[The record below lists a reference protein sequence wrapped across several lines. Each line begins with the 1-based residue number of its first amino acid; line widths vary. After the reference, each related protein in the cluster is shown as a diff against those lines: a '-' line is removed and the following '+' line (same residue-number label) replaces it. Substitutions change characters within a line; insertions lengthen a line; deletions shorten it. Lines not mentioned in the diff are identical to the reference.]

1 MAALQ
6 KTRSK
11 GVLLIII
18 IGLGLFAFIAEE
30 FFRSIETT
38 ANQSKQNVGKIYGES
53 ISSQEFQK
61 MYEEY
66 ESALKFMRG
75 TTSLTDAES
84 TQARDYVWQM
94 HVNYMLVAHEC
105 EALGL
110 TVTDGELQQVLNEG
124 NNPMLMQTPF
134 RNEKTGRFDP
144 AMLKNFLQEYEK
156 MRTGGNSQMPQQ
168 YLEYY
173 ESMFNYWNFI
183 EKTLRQN
190 LLEQKY
196 QVLLY
201 KSILSNPVEAK
212 MNFEGNQVRS
222 NILLASFPYTSINDN
237 QIKVSDSELQLKY
250 AETKEE
256 YRQYVES
263 RDIKY
268 VSVGVEASSKDK
280 AELNSEMKEYAKKI
294 ASTDDV
300 TSVVRSSNSL
310 IPYSNIAITKNA
322 LPADIQL
329 QLDSM
334 AVGTVKGPYYNASD
348 NTDNVIRLLAKVQEP
363 DSVLFRQIQVTG
375 TTAEEAH
382 KRADSIYAAL
392 QGGAKFA
399 DLAKKYGQN
408 GDSIWMTS
416 KQYEGSTL
424 DEDNAKFI
432 GTINTMGAHQ
442 QKNVAFAQGNIIVE
456 VLERKAITTKYNVA
470 VIKRTVDFSKETYN
484 KAYNKFSHFVATSPT
499 LKDIEANARKN
510 GYTLETRND
519 LYSSEHY
526 VGNVTN
532 TREAMKWIFDAKDGE
547 ISPLYECG
555 NNDHL
560 MLVVLM
566 KTHKEGYRPL
576 EEVKELVRA
585 AVIRDKKAEMLAS
598 KLKNVKDLAQAEKI
612 QGAVI
617 DSLSGVTFNGDS
629 FVKATGAVEPALNGS
644 IWQKKANAFVGPVKG
659 ENGVYVYQILAQTKQ
674 NGKFDAKQEE
684 QLAIQ
689 KHLRSLGNY
698 SSDLYFDAKVVDK
711 RYLFF

>member
-6 KTRSK
+6 KIRSK

-294 ASTDDV
+294 ASTDDI

>member
-6 KTRSK
+6 KIRSK

-94 HVNYMLVAHEC
+94 C

>member
-6 KTRSK
+6 KIRSK

-53 ISSQEFQK
+53 VSSQEFQK

-75 TTSLTDAES
+75 TTSLTDVES

-94 HVNYMLVAHEC
+94 HVNYKLVAHEC

-110 TVTDGELQQVLNEG
+110 TVTDGEMQQVLNEG

-144 AMLKNFLQEYEK
+144 SMLKNFLQEYEK
-156 MRTGGNSQMPQQ
+156 MRAGGNSQMPQQ

-173 ESMFNYWNFI
+173 ESMYNYWQFI
-183 EKTLRQN
+183 EKTLRQS

-201 KSILSNPVEAK
+201 KSVLSNPVEAK

-222 NILLASFPYTSINDN
+222 NILLASFPYTSVNDN
-237 QIKVSDSELQLKY
+237 QIKVSESELQAKY
-250 AETKEE
+250 NETKEE

-268 VSVGVEASSKDK
+268 VSVGVQASDKDK
-280 AELNSEMKEYAKKI
+280 AELNTEMKGFAEKI
-294 ASTDDV
+294 ATTDDV
-300 TSVVRSSNSL
+300 VSVVRSSNSL
-310 IPYSNIAITKNA
+310 IPYTSIAVTKNA
-322 LPADIQL
+322 FPADIQL

-363 DSVLFRQIQVTG
+363 DSVLFRQIQVG
-375 TTAEEAH
+375 GATAEEAH
-382 KRADSIYAAL
+382 KRADSIYAAI

-399 DLAKKYGQN
+399 DMAKKYGQK

-416 KQYEGSTL
+416 KQYEGSAM
-424 DEDNAKFI
+424 DDDNARFI
-432 GTINTMGAHQ
+432 GTINTLAVGQ
-442 QKNVAFAQGNIIVE
+442 PKNVAFAQGNIIVE
-456 VLERKAITTKYNVA
+456 VLERKAMTTKYNVA

-484 KAYNKFSHFVATSPT
+484 KAYNDFSHFVATSTT
-499 LKDIEANARKN
+499 LKDIEANAPKN
-510 GYTLETRND
+510 GYSVETRND

-532 TREAMKWIFDAKDGE
+532 TREAMKWVFDAKEGE

-560 MLVVLM
+560 LLVVLM

-585 AVIRDKKAEMLAS
+585 AVIRDKKADMLAS
-598 KLKNVKDLAQAEKI
+598 KLKNVKDIAQAQKI
-612 QGAVI
+612 PGAVV
-617 DSLSGVTFNGDS
+617 DSLSGVTFNGES
-629 FVKATGAVEPALNGS
+629 FIKATGAVEPALNGS

-659 ENGVYVYQILAQTKQ
+659 QNGVYVYQILAQAKQ

-684 QLAIQ
+684 QLAVQ
-689 KHLRSLGNY
+689 KHLRSLNNY

>member
-6 KTRSK
+6 KIRSK

-53 ISSQEFQK
+53 VSTQEFQK

-75 TTSLTDAES
+75 ATSLSDVEA
-84 TQARDYVWQM
+84 TQARDYVWQT
-94 HVNYMLVAHEC
+94 HVNYKLIAHEC

-110 TVTDGELQQVLNEG
+110 VVTDGELQQVLNEG
-124 NNPMLMQTPF
+124 SNPMLMQTPF

-144 AMLKNFLQEYEK
+144 TMLKGFLQEYEK
-156 MRTGGNSQMPQQ
+156 MQAGGNSQMPQQ

-173 ESMFNYWNFI
+173 TSMYNYWRFI
-183 EKTLRQN
+183 EKTLREN

-212 MNFEGNQVRS
+212 MVYEGNQTRS
-222 NILLASFPYTSINDN
+222 NLLLASFPYTAVNDN
-237 QIKVSDSELQLKY
+237 QVKVSDSDLKAKY
-250 AETKEE
+250 EETKEE
-256 YRQYVES
+256 YRQYLES

-268 VSVGVEASSKDK
+268 VSVGVQASKKDK
-280 AELNSEMKEYAKKI
+280 DELNKEMKGFAEKI
-294 ASTDDV
+294 AATDDV
-300 TSVVRSSNSL
+300 ASVVRSSNSL
-310 IPYSNIAITKNA
+310 VSYANIAVTKNA

-348 NTDNVIRLLAKVQEP
+348 NTDNIIRLLAKVQEP
-363 DSVLFRQIQVTG
+363 DSVQFRQIQVG
-375 TTAEEAH
+375 GATAEEAH
-382 KRADSIYAAL
+382 KRADSIYTAL

-399 DLAKKYGQN
+399 DLAKKYGQK
-408 GDSIWMTS
+408 GDSVWITS
-416 KQYEGSTL
+416 KQYEGSSM
-424 DEDNAKFI
+424 DDDNAMFI
-432 GTINTMGAHQ
+432 NTINNLGVGQT
-442 QKNVAFAQGNIIVE
+442 KNISFAQGNIIVE
-456 VLERKAITTKYNVA
+456 VLERKAMTTKYNVA

-484 KAYNKFSHFVATSPT
+484 KAYNDFSHFVATSTT
-499 LKDIEANARKN
+499 LKEIEANAPKY
-510 GYTLETRND
+510 GYTVESRND
-519 LYSSEHY
+519 LYSNEHY
-526 VGNVTN
+526 VGNVPN
-532 TREAMKWIFDAKDGE
+532 TREPMKWIFEAKDGE
-547 ISPLYECG
+547 ISQLYECG

-576 EEVKELVRA
+576 EDVKELVRA

-598 KLKNVKDLAQAEKI
+598 KLQNVKSIAQAQKI
-612 QGAVI
+612 AGAVV
-617 DSLSGVTFNGDS
+617 DSLSGVTFTGDS
-629 FVKATGAVEPALNGS
+629 FVKATGAAEPALNGS
-644 IWQKKANAFVGPVKG
+644 IWQKKQGDFVGPVKG
-659 ENGVYVYQILAQTKQ
+659 ENGVYVYQVLAQAKQ
-674 NGKFDAKQEE
+674 GGKYDPKQEE
-684 QLAIQ
+684 QMAVQ
-689 KHLRSLGNY
+689 MHLRSLNTF
-698 SSDLYFDAKVVDK
+698 SSDLYLDGKVVDK

>member
-6 KTRSK
+6 KIRSK

-75 TTSLTDAES
+75 TTSLTEAES

-173 ESMFNYWNFI
+173 ESMYNYWTFI

-237 QIKVSDSELQLKY
+237 QIKVSDSELQMKY
-250 AETKEE
+250 VETKEE

-268 VSVGVEASSKDK
+268 VSVGVEASNKDK

-294 ASTDDV
+294 AATDDV
-300 TSVVRSSNSL
+300 TSVIRSSNSL
-310 IPYSNIAITKNA
+310 IPYSNIAVTKNA

-329 QLDSM
+329 QLDSL

-363 DSVLFRQIQVTG
+363 DSVLFRQIQVAG

-416 KQYEGSTL
+416 KQYEGSAL

-432 GTINTMGAHQ
+432 GTINTLAVNQ
-442 QKNVAFAQGNIIVE
+442 PKNVAFAQGNIIVE
-456 VLERKAITTKYNVA
+456 VLERKAMTTKYNVA

-499 LKDIEANARKN
+499 LKEIEANARKN

-598 KLKNVKDLAQAEKI
+598 KLKNIKDLAQAEKI
-612 QGAVI
+612 QGVVI
-617 DSLSGVTFNGDS
+617 DTLSGVTFNGDS

-659 ENGVYVYQILAQTKQ
+659 ENGVYVYQILAQAKQ

-684 QLAIQ
+684 QSAIQ

>member
-6 KTRSK
+6 KIRSK

-124 NNPMLMQTPF
+124 NNTMLMQTPF

>member
-6 KTRSK
+6 KIRSK

-698 SSDLYFDAKVVDK
+698 SSDLYFDAKIVDK

>member
-6 KTRSK
+6 KIRSK